1 MELIGKGNGRKGA
14 LRVAL
19 RVPDGHL
26 SARARIRRFP
36 LADPENALYED
47 VHIRAHDA
55 RVHSH
60 VMRNVTFSVDA
71 QLLERG
77 RDVARRRSTTLN
89 EMFREWLAQVASE
102 KREKER
108 YTRLMRRLSRVRS
121 GGRFTRD
128 EMNAR

>member
-1 MELIGKGNGRKGA
+1 
-14 LRVAL
+14 V
-19 RVPDGHL
+19 
-26 SARARIRRFP
+26 
-36 LADPENALYED
+36 
-47 VHIRAHDA
+47 
-55 RVHSH
+55 
-60 VMRNVTFSVDA
+60 RNVTFSVDA

-89 EMFREWLAQVASE
+89 EMFREWLAQVAGE